1 MPGLHGWNSRR
12 AMADSRRVTMRIIV
26 WGINYA
32 PELTGIAP
40 FNTALCEYLSR
51 QGHDVEMVTSF
62 AYYPEWRT
70 RPADRGTLFRTDLE
84 NGVRIRRCW
93 VYVPQRVRAIKR
105 IVHEASFVTMS
116 LLRVLTLR
124 RPALFVVVS
133 PPLLLGVA
141 AWIAGIVKRAPF
153 VFHVQDL
160 QPDAAVGLG
169 MLQKGALTRMLYWM
183 ESFAYSR
190 AARVSGISGGM
201 IDMFRKKGVPERKLI
216 CFPNGIRLPAGLPAR
231 GAFRQR
237 HGIPDESFLAV
248 YSGNFGIKQGLDIL
262 VAAARLLQ
270 ASNAN
275 EAAPASESRAI
286 KIVIAGDGARRAA
299 LAESIK
305 KAALENVL
313 LLPLQPDAAYREML
327 ADADCTVITQQQ
339 GTGTFFF
346 PSKLLA
352 SLAAAKPVLTVA
364 DESSELAKAVRE
376 GEFGINVPTN
386 RPELLAEAIRSLATA
401 NIASE
406 SGVR

>member
-1 MPGLHGWNSRR
+1 M
-12 AMADSRRVTMRIIV
+12 RVIV

-40 FNTALCEYLSR
+40 FNTALCEYLSQ

-62 AYYPEWRT
+62 AYYPEWKT
-70 RPADRGTLFRTDLE
+70 RPEDRGTLFRTDLE

-93 VYVPQRVRAIKR
+93 VYVPERVRALKR
-105 IVHEASFVTMS
+105 IVHEASFVAMS
-116 LLRVLTLR
+116 LLRVLVL
-124 RPALFVVVS
+124 PKPSLFVVVS
-133 PPLLLGVA
+133 PPLLLGMA

-183 ESFAYSR
+183 EAFAYAR

-201 IDMFRKKGVPERKLI
+201 IDMFRKKGVPERKLV
-216 CFPNGIRLPAGLPAR
+216 CFPNGIRLPADLPPP
-231 GAFRQR
+231 GSFRRR
-237 HGIPDESFLAV
+237 HGISDDAFLAV
-248 YSGNFGIKQGLDIL
+248 YSGNFGVKQGLDVL
-262 VAAARLLQ
+262 VEAAQLLQ
-270 ASNAN
+270 AVSG
-275 EAAPASESRAI
+275 SGSRAI
-286 KIVIAGDGARRAA
+286 KLVIAGDGARREA

-376 GEFGINVPTN
+376 GQFGFNVPPN
-386 RPELLAEAIRSLATA
+386 RPELLAEKIRSLAA
-401 NIASE
+401 ASIPSE
-406 SGVR
+406 SGAL